1 MFTCSSPIYC
11 VRCQRLTR
19 ISFERSPFG
28 LLGEPCL
35 TCPFQGW
42 VPPFVRMRCLP
53 HAEGGVIVLLSH
65 VIDPPVVD
73 RGLFQVAQVWV
84 VRGICT
90 RACIFPIYCMPR
102 APGSLDLLMCW
113 LSPSSS
119 ACHLGAT
126 KCPGSCVIA
135 VTDSCADSAASSHI
149 LRNTLSDTAGIKSTS
164 LYLSNGCRGGG
175 VHPGECVHFPDRVRA
190 VGGASLLDPYDQ
202 GDVSSLRLPVSD

>member
-149 LRNTLSDTAGIKSTS
+149 LRTHLIGHRRHQEHEPLSFQWLPG
-164 LYLSNGCRGGG
+164 RGGSSWRMCAF
-175 VHPGECVHFPDRVRA
+175 PGPCPCCWRRQ
-190 VGGASLLDPYDQ
+190 P
-202 GDVSSLRLPVSD
+202 P